1 MSLLYYNL
9 MEHFVINEISV
20 SLKPS
25 MLKFLIVWLFI
36 FRRCTLL
43 SCTTKGN
50 ASMRSIEFSSSSSR
64 DASTNLVKTWKVCG
78 SGDVMCS
85 KVDGSETHALFG
97 G

>member
-1 MSLLYYNL
+1 M
-9 MEHFVINEISV
+9 
-20 SLKPS
+20 
-25 MLKFLIVWLFI
+25 
-36 FRRCTLL
+36 L

-50 ASMRSIEFSSSSSR
+50 ASMRTIEFSSSSSE
-64 DASTNLVKTWKVCG
+64 DTSTNLAQTWKICS